1 MKRIITIFIFTCFT
15 SQIFA
20 QSEVL
25 IEIGDDKITTEDF
38 NLVYNKNNSS
48 AQAIDP
54 KTKEEYLEMYINFK
68 LKVKEARDAG
78 MDTMPSFIQEL
89 SGYRGQLAEPYLT
102 DQNVTEE
109 LIKEAFNRMQFDVN
123 AHHILINVGPDASP
137 KDTFDAFIKCQKI
150 KLGLTNP
157 ETQFAEMATKHSNDP
172 SAAKNGGDLGYFNVF
187 QMVYPFESAAYT
199 TEVGKISEPVR
210 TRFGYHL
217 LWIKDKRPA
226 RGEIQVAH
234 IMVKT
239 EDGENEE
246 SLSKKKQKVDE
257 IYKKLLIGADF
268 DELAKQ
274 YSDDK
279 GSSANGGE
287 LPMFGTGRMV
297 KSFEDG
303 AFSLKKDGD
312 ISEPIQTKYGWHI
325 LKRLKKKPIPSYE
338 ETKADLKVK
347 VTRDGR
353 GVKSKDAFYARV
365 KLDYNYKPNWKNI
378 DQVASF
384 IDEEYA
390 AHNWRAE
397 DKLKGK
403 SKSIFTLMDKK
414 YVNEKASFNQMELAI
429 RIENDKR
436 FQRKPIVDSIVIVHT
451 IYEEMVKEKLLVFEN
466 TRLEAKFPKFKALT
480 QEYHDGILLFDLM
493 DKKVWSKAVQDSSG
507 LLAFYENTKQNYTW
521 EERADAHVFSCANEM
536 GAKEAKAMLESQM
549 DTSLNLV
556 AISNKINEKSQ
567 LEISISSGPYKKGD
581 NDFVDQ
587 YGWKSGITDIIE
599 KDGRW
604 IFTYTVTLLK
614 PAPKELEEARGL
626 VISAYQDK
634 LEIDWIKELR
644 NKYPIAVNKEFLK

>member
-1 MKRIITIFIFTCFT
+1 MKRIITIFIFTCFA

-102 DQNVTEE
+102 DQHVTEE

-150 KLGLTNP
+150 KLELTNP

-246 SLSKKKQKVDE
+246 SLAKKKQKADE

-279 GSSANGGE
+279 GSSANGG
-287 LPMFGTGRMV
+287 
-297 KSFEDG
+297 
-303 AFSLKKDGD
+303 
-312 ISEPIQTKYGWHI
+312 
-325 LKRLKKKPIPSYE
+325 
-338 ETKADLKVK
+338 
-347 VTRDGR
+347 
-353 GVKSKDAFYARV
+353 
-365 KLDYNYKPNWKNI
+365 
-378 DQVASF
+378 
-384 IDEEYA
+384 
-390 AHNWRAE
+390 
-397 DKLKGK
+397 
-403 SKSIFTLMDKK
+403 
-414 YVNEKASFNQMELAI
+414 
-429 RIENDKR
+429 
-436 FQRKPIVDSIVIVHT
+436 
-451 IYEEMVKEKLLVFEN
+451 
-466 TRLEAKFPKFKALT
+466 
-480 QEYHDGILLFDLM
+480 
-493 DKKVWSKAVQDSSG
+493 
-507 LLAFYENTKQNYTW
+507 
-521 EERADAHVFSCANEM
+521 
-536 GAKEAKAMLESQM
+536 
-549 DTSLNLV
+549 
-556 AISNKINEKSQ
+556 
-567 LEISISSGPYKKGD
+567 
-581 NDFVDQ
+581 
-587 YGWKSGITDIIE
+587 
-599 KDGRW
+599 
-604 IFTYTVTLLK
+604 
-614 PAPKELEEARGL
+614 
-626 VISAYQDK
+626 
-634 LEIDWIKELR
+634 
-644 NKYPIAVNKEFLK
+644 